1 LRGCIFGG
9 YFLIVFFC
17 YFMSLY
23 KFISKKSRKP
33 KKKKIKTFLLN
44 KCPQRKVACLKV
56 TLMAPKKPNSAS
68 RKIAKISFAKCKR
81 SSFCFIPGIK
91 HNLQRFSTILIRG
104 GRTKDLPGFKYKA
117 IRGVLDLEGVSN
129 RTKARSKYG
138 IKKI

>member
-1 LRGCIFGG
+1 
-9 YFLIVFFC
+9 
-17 YFMSLY
+17 
-23 KFISKKSRKP
+23 
-33 KKKKIKTFLLN
+33 
-44 KCPQRKVACLKV
+44 
-56 TLMAPKKPNSAS
+56 MAPKKPNSAS